1 MDKIMPTN
9 EEYIYD
15 GRVVISQTDLKGI
28 ITFANK
34 KFCEVSGYTIEE
46 LLGSAHNILRHP
58 DIPKAT
64 FQQMWESISQ
74 GQTWNGIVKNLRKNG
89 QYYWM
94 DTEIIP
100 IYNHN
105 QEISGYISAR
115 RPASRKNIA
124 ENEALYK
131 KMITKEKGN

>member
-74 GQTWNGIVKNLRKNG
+74 GQTWNGIVKNLRKNDG
-89 QYYWM
+89 C
-94 DTEIIP
+94 
-100 IYNHN
+100 N
-105 QEISGYISAR
+105 
-115 RPASRKNIA
+115 
-124 ENEALYK
+124 
-131 KMITKEKGN
+131 